1 MHTAAGEA
9 QMLADTAPSSGA
21 APREAGCDS
30 RGRRWGGAL
39 SLSLYGLIST
49 AKPAGD
55 TCRIKYPV
63 CADCFFTGDSW
74 CENFEQREEISPKKE
89 HVHGVEDEKVDFRAG
104 ETSDDFPR
112 QEILQRE
119 ENMSKRRGNS
129 WNLPS

>member
-1 MHTAAGEA
+1 MIPGE
-9 QMLADTAPSSGA
+9 GA
-21 APREAGCDS
+21 
-30 RGRRWGGAL
+30 GGAHSPCL
-39 SLSLYGLIST
+39 CMGSSPLQNQQGTPVGLNTQSVLI
-49 AKPAGD
+49 A
-55 TCRIKYPV
+55 
-63 CADCFFTGDSW
+63 FFTGDSW